1 MERTD
6 PITRRR
12 ALRLV
17 GGATGVGLVAGCLA
31 DGEDPEEEESDA
43 IDEDDDESEKSD
55 DTDNEGA
62 ERSDDGNESD
72 ETDNEE
78 AERSDDG
85 NESDETDEDA
95 TENLDTDSEEWKDV
109 DEIVLSA
116 TTAGWEGVEPEVI
129 AGEENPTLVLT
140 EGAEYVLTWKNA
152 DGVPHNV
159 ELWDEHGEVVGEYET
174 ELLAEEGESQSLEFE
189 ATAELAEY
197 VCELHDDWGKRGDLE
212 LDADG

>member
-6 PITRRR
+6 PISRRR
-12 ALRLV
+12 ALGLV
-17 GGATGVGLVAGCLA
+17 GSATGIALVSGCLA
-31 DGEDPEEEESDA
+31 DGEDEEAESTPPDDGEG
-43 IDEDDDESEKSD
+43 DEDDGERAEETAAEEEPT
-55 DTDNEGA
+55 DT
-62 ERSDDGNESD
+62 GNEAESDTQNDGSD
-72 ETDNEE
+72 ED
-78 AERSDDG
+78 SDT
-85 NESDETDEDA
+85 ETDVWE
-95 TENLDTDSEEWKDV
+95 DV

-159 ELWDEHGEVVGEYET
+159 ELWDEHGEVVDEYET
-174 ELLAEEGESQSLEFE
+174 DLLAEEGERQSLEFE

-212 LDADG
+212 VETDG